1 MLYLVK
7 LHDVYVLGLPLS
19 RHYVMRPSGLSNN
32 RLGVLMGFLQ
42 AFFK

>member
-1 MLYLVK
+1 MLYLVR

-19 RHYVMRPSGLSNN
+19 HHHVMRPSGLSNN
-32 RLGVLMGFLQ
+32 PLGVLMGVLQ